1 MQNKYPEHKL
11 VTDIGSGLNFKR
23 KGLQTILERAF
34 NEEIDQVVIAY
45 KDRLSRFA
53 FELVK
58 WVLEKHKVE
67 LVVLNETM
75 GSESEE
81 LSNDLLSI
89 IHVFSC
95 RINGKRRYSK
105 KRKAA
110 NNGLEEDTNQ
120 DNGTRS
126 SDDGEVE
133 VEF

>member
-75 GSESEE
+75 GSETEE